1 METFNNNH
9 QQDQPSSSAV
19 SSSPSSLLLSSIS
32 NTRYSS
38 CYHCSSTSSKSSVML
53 SWSLIQHL
61 NNCGCVHVMKGNYV
75 EANRL
80 FEDAITKYAQMM
92 NANNYNTNNNDN
104 HSMTMIGSSSTAS
117 CSCVDSSS
125 TPTTAPD
132 DNYDGNGYDD
142 DDDDDKMSVDV
153 ILSLSSSFESHDFQG
168 RRLRRMTSI
177 SQLRTFPY
185 CGRRS
190 SSEDQQVQDHD
201 HDQDQQ
207 DQPYRHEV
215 YCLPIVMNEEE
226 WELSSNEE
234 KSFVLIYN
242 TALCNHLWGMELLV
256 SIAQDHQN
264 TNTTVTSP
272 SQEEEKVLSKKLC
285 ERAFCV
291 AHKLYRLAHE
301 NVVSTFV
308 NGVDQLCYV
317 AIFNNI
323 SHVCKTIQGY
333 DSQEANQFDLLLLKA
348 IYWWKD
354 TSDLCSSTTSS
365 ATTTTTTT
373 NHNDVNIMTSSSNN
387 STSNSNSST
396 FNRRTN
402 NYADNDID
410 IIDSFLENVFYL
422 IGAPCD
428 VAPATAA

>member
-1 METFNNNH
+1 METFDNNH
-9 QQDQPSSSAV
+9 QLDQPSSSAV
-19 SSSPSSLLLSSIS
+19 SSSPSSPLLSSTS

-61 NNCGCVHVMKGNYV
+61 NNRGCVHVMKGNYV

-92 NANNYNTNNNDN
+92 NANNYNTNNDGN
-104 HSMTMIGSSSTAS
+104 HSMTMIGSSSTA
-117 CSCVDSSS
+117 
-125 TPTTAPD
+125 
-132 DNYDGNGYDD
+132 
-142 DDDDDKMSVDV
+142 
-153 ILSLSSSFESHDFQG
+153 SHDFQG

-190 SSEDQQVQDHD
+190 SSEDQQVQDQD
-201 HDQDQQ
+201 QDQDQQ

-264 TNTTVTSP
+264 TNTTTTSP
-272 SQEEEKVLSKKLC
+272 NQEEEKVLSKKLC

-354 TSDLCSSTTSS
+354 TSDLCSSTT
-365 ATTTTTTT
+365 
-373 NHNDVNIMTSSSNN
+373 
-387 STSNSNSST
+387 
-396 FNRRTN
+396 RTN

-410 IIDSFLENVFYL
+410 IIDSFLEHVFYL